1 MQEKTNLSLSTAL
14 YDIYTPK
21 YDIARQKKA
30 NSPKHDK
37 LKHTHTHIYINQL
50 VRVQMKQWNAEKHK
64 WKLTEK
70 KVERSSSGSASVT
83 VNACL
88 NNRNPINYQCT
99 RRKISEPDV
108 MKGTQISM

>member
-37 LKHTHTHIYINQL
+37 LKHTHTHTYIL
-50 VRVQMKQWNAEKHK
+50 
-64 WKLTEK
+64 
-70 KVERSSSGSASVT
+70 
-83 VNACL
+83 
-88 NNRNPINYQCT
+88 
-99 RRKISEPDV
+99 IS
-108 MKGTQISM
+108 